1 MLVHRLEL
9 IVVGALGRR
18 ARSQGVAHDRRVT
31 IPCRI
36 ISAIPV
42 LIDGVRGRA
51 PQQRQGSE
59 EERDTSSRKVAD
71 VGRIL

>member
-1 MLVHRLEL
+1 MLAHRLEL
-9 IVVGALGRR
+9 VIVGALGRL
-18 ARSQGVAHDRRVT
+18 ARSQCVARDRRVT

-51 PQQRQGSE
+51 PQQRQGTG
-59 EERDTSSRKVAD
+59 EERDTSSRRVAD
-71 VGRIL
+71 VDRIL